1 VSSLRE
7 KPRSSPKTRVVPP
20 TKSVAASRVTLH
32 QMMLPEHANAY
43 GNVHGGILMKM
54 VDEAG
59 GICAMRHAQ
68 RQSVTVA
75 MDDMTFYSP
84 VHVGEVVCCEASVNY
99 VGTTSMEVGVKVT
112 AENPIT
118 GELTHTNS
126 AYLVYVALDDDGKP
140 SSVPE
145 LVLETDEEL
154 RRFEEAKERQAL
166 RLSRRK

>member
-1 VSSLRE
+1 MPAAKTVS
-7 KPRSSPKTRVVPP
+7 V
-20 TKSVAASRVTLH
+20 SRVMLH
-32 QMMLPEHANAY
+32 QLMLPEHANAY
-43 GNVHGGILMKM
+43 GNVHGGNLMKM

-99 VGTTSMEVGVKVT
+99 VGTSSMEVGVKVT

-126 AYLVYVALDDDGKP
+126 AYLVYVAIDENGRP
-140 SSVPE
+140 CRVPE
-145 LVLETDEEL
+145 LVLESDEE
-154 RRFEEAKERQAL
+154 RRRYEEAKERQAR
-166 RLSRRK
+166 RLERRSP

>member
-1 VSSLRE
+1 
-7 KPRSSPKTRVVPP
+7 
-20 TKSVAASRVTLH
+20 
-32 QMMLPEHANAY
+32 MLPEHANAY
-43 GNVHGGILMKM
+43 GNVHGGNLMKM

-59 GICAMRHAQ
+59 GICAMRHAH

-126 AYLVYVALDDDGKP
+126 AYLVYVALDDNGKP
-140 SSVPE
+140 CRVPE
-145 LVLETDEEL
+145 LLLETDEEL

-166 RLSRRK
+166 RLRRRRS